1 MPLNSYEFMLVFLP
15 LVFIGYCLVQRYGS
29 RRLALGWLLFAS
41 VGFYAVSGVGGVL
54 LVTLSVTWDYVAARL
69 FIATPP
75 NQPRL
80 RRTIIQVAISVDIL
94 CLCYFKYLNFMV
106 DTVNTL
112 FSSHV
117 THSSVY
123 LPLGLSF
130 LTFQKIGFLTDL
142 RSGQIKEPRLFDFA
156 LFCLFFPRAVAG
168 PIIRY
173 NDFTHQLQGSNTN
186 ISFAD
191 LAVGFCLVA
200 IGLFKETVIA
210 SIAGQFV
217 PGAFEPFIP
226 NEQISFTTSWIG
238 ALAYTFQI
246 YFEFSGYSD
255 MALGIARLFGIRL
268 PTNFNSPLKSNSLV
282 EFWSRWHITLTR
294 FLTWQIYI
302 PMVRYLTRVRISA
315 GKSALRG
322 ANSSLSAVT
331 VLIWLPTLFTMTLS
345 GLWHGAGWNYVLWG
359 AMHGVCLSINQTWR
373 LVRSRI
379 FINDTA
385 YKRVM
390 APIGRVL
397 TLATVIVALVV
408 FRSDSMYSAVT
419 ILRGMLGLNGLLPS
433 VGQWLISQSI
443 PPNITALMFTAYW
456 YPCVCLGLFFLL
468 VTMTPNSLELLSRLH
483 PALDFPPDGRDA
495 APAPESSNVGASRF
509 ARWKE
514 RVTAAQD
521 FVSPCR
527 SPGTASMHIAV
538 ILYAIFFVL
547 GVSAIERSGPFIYG
561 QF

>member
-1 MPLNSYEFMLVFLP
+1 MLVFLP
-15 LVFIGYCLVQRYGS
+15 VVFIGYCLVQRYGS

-41 VGFYAVSGVGGVL
+41 VAFYSASGVGGVL
-54 LVTLSVTWDYVAARL
+54 LVSFSVLLDYMAARL
-69 FIATPP
+69 FIATPLR
-75 NQPRL
+75 QRRL
-80 RRTIIQVAISVDIL
+80 RRAIIQVAISVDIL
-94 CLCYFKYLNFMV
+94 CLCYFKYLNFVV
-106 DTVNTL
+106 DTVNAI
-112 FSSHV
+112 FFSHV
-117 THSSVY
+117 SHSSAY

-173 NDFTHQLQGSNTN
+173 KDFTNQLIGTDTT
-186 ISFAD
+186 IKYAD

-200 IGLFKETVIA
+200 VGLFKETVIA

-217 PGAFEPFIP
+217 PSAFEPFIP
-226 NEQISFTTSWIG
+226 NEQISFATSWIG

-255 MALGIARLFGIRL
+255 IALGAARLFGIRL
-268 PTNFNSPLKSNSLV
+268 PINFNSPFKSNSLV

-302 PMVRYLTRVRISA
+302 PLVRYLTGVRISA
-315 GKSALRG
+315 GKSVLRG
-322 ANSSLSAVT
+322 ASSNASAVT
-331 VLIWLPTLFTMTLS
+331 VLIWVPTVFTMTLS
-345 GLWHGAGWNYVLWG
+345 GLWHGAGWNYILWG
-359 AMHGVCLSINQTWR
+359 ATHGVCLSINQSWR

-379 FINDTA
+379 FPDDAFYRTM
-385 YKRVM
+385 M
-390 APIGRVL
+390 APIGRGL
-397 TLATVIVALVV
+397 TLMTVIVALVM
-408 FRSDSMYSAVT
+408 FRSDSMNSAVT
-419 ILRGMLGLNGLLPS
+419 ILRGMLSLNGLLPVS
-433 VGQWLISQSI
+433 IQWLISHNASV
-443 PPNITALMFTAYW
+443 NVTNLVFGAYW
-456 YPCVCLGLFFLL
+456 YPCMCLGLFFLL
-468 VTMTPNSLELLSRLH
+468 VIVAPNSLELLSRLH

-495 APAPESSNVGASRF
+495 SPASESANVGTSRV

-514 RVTAAQD
+514 RVTAGQE
-521 FVSPCR
+521 FVSLGR
-527 SPGTASMHIAV
+527 GSGAASMHIAV